1 MMTNIRINKF
11 FMMQWNRILK
21 RQIDWY
27 PLHRAAEAMGQR
39 SGWRQAAN
47 RAWPAENCQMRV
59 FMEIVRACE
68 IKLAAMLTI
77 R

>member
-21 RQIDWY
+21 RQIYWY
-27 PLHRAAEAMGQR
+27 PFHRAAEAMGQK
-39 SGWRQAAN
+39 SGWRQAAD

-59 FMEIVRACE
+59 FMKIMRAFE